1 MLRFLFLRCD
11 FAIVVAFVVGVCARA
26 LLPHKKLKKPH
37 MGDNGCECS
46 AKTAIE
52 RVCASLGVWSFL
64 FFFLLFDI
72 SIILELWIK
81 KPDIDTD
88 TGLYRLLLA
97 TGDWRLGHV
106 VPAMVVVCVCI

>member
-81 KPDIDTD
+81 KPDIDT
-88 TGLYRLLLA
+88 
-97 TGDWRLGHV
+97 GHG
-106 VPAMVVVCVCI
+106 AI

>member
-1 MLRFLFLRCD
+1 
-11 FAIVVAFVVGVCARA
+11 
-26 LLPHKKLKKPH
+26 

-97 TGDWRLGHV
+97 TGDWRFG
-106 VPAMVVVCVCI
+106 PCGTCNGGCVCLYINNRTTNEEKKAGAGEITSKMVACYVHYSWYYSSK